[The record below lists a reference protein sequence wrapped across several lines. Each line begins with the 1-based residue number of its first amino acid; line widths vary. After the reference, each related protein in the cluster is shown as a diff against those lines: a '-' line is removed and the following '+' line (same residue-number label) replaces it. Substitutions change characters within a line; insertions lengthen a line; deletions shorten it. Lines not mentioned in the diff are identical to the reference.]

1 VDTATAADVLATD
14 DDQGGSVFVIP
25 HPPAH
30 DLARGPRAGQR
41 RRVRQVG
48 PAGATADGNITVL
61 VLGEG
66 FADFGDPKC
75 RFGPAEVA
83 AKVHHAGAM
92 TCVAPP
98 LIALSHFHIPVGRH
112 KLQQQ
117 AETYD
122 SDAFP
127 PRPLPAHCDVE
138 VSFNG
143 VDFTRSSLAS
153 FAYFNASRVELFAI
167 SPTGG
172 PALGGTE
179 VTVTG
184 SHFVDYGG
192 GGVRGPQCQFGAP
205 SASPVVPATLISS
218 RKLVCVSPA
227 RVAAAPANPALF
239 VTLNGYADWR
249 GLLGRAAA
257 EAGADTTFR
266 YAAEPPQPTAAFPWG
281 GPAAGGSLVTVSGS
295 GFEDDGEPQCFFS
308 LAGGVGFGAFELV
321 SAATVAQDGLS
332 MRCEAPP
339 LRAPSRADVGGTGG
353 FYPTGVVGSV
363 GGAGGDGGTWGA
375 APLRGSWGVGWCAD
389 QHAVCRT
396 ASYHDEGAGGAVV
409 AKLHV
414 TLNGNRQQASA
425 GAVPWLYH
433 PTRLPVVEY
442 TSPWG
447 APIGGGTTVRV
458 VGSGLLSY
466 GGVLCRFAQ
475 PDGAAPLDVAA
486 DLLAAD
492 ADEVASEHST
502 AAGAAFVTRTVVFQE
517 RDVQVVDTQPAA
529 LLRCDAP
536 PAALANRSALG
547 DDNHASL
554 VASTLSVSLDAGQ
567 HWTPHVSFWYADVAV
582 SALDPSGGPAAGGT
596 LITVRG
602 RGFGR
607 FGGAICHFD
616 QHNNATVSVNATVDD
631 LHSLR
636 CVSPPLTAGP
646 SAAAVAANVSVDIFG
661 GAGPITSA
669 LPFGVAAGGVYANTS
684 TASPTTG
691 PAAGGTLVALAGD
704 AIAHTSSLSPR
715 CRFGE
720 AEPSRALL
728 RYTID
733 LSGEQA
739 LEALLC
745 VAPPAASGATGAVP
759 LQLALNGEQFAGD
772 VVFTY
777 TDVCVGL
784 GCA

>member
-1 VDTATAADVLATD
+1 MDTGTAADILATE
-14 DDQGGSVFVIP
+14 DDQGGSVFIIP
-25 HPPAH
+25 YAPAH
-30 DLARGPRAGQR
+30 ALAMGPRAGQR

-75 RFGPAEVA
+75 RFGPAEVT

-112 KLQQQ
+112 ALQQQ

-122 SDAFP
+122 SAAFP
-127 PRPLPAHCDVE
+127 PRPLPAYCEVE

-143 VDFTRSSLAS
+143 VDFTRNSLAN
-153 FAYFNASRVELFAI
+153 FAYFNASRVELLAI

-179 VTVTG
+179 LTVTG

-192 GGVRGPQCQFGAP
+192 GGVHGPRCQFGAP
-205 SASPVVPATLISS
+205 AASPVVPATIVSS

-227 RVAAAPANPALF
+227 RVAAAPANPAVF

-257 EAGADTTFR
+257 EAGTDTTFR
-266 YAAEPPQPTAAFPWG
+266 YASEPPQPTAISPWG

-308 LAGGVGFGAFELV
+308 LAGGVGFGAVELV
-321 SAATVAQDGLS
+321 SAATVAHDGLS

-339 LRAPSRADVGGTGG
+339 LRALSRADEGGSG

-389 QHAVCRT
+389 QHVVCRT
-396 ASYHDEGAGGAVV
+396 AAYHDEGAGGAVV
-409 AKLHV
+409 AKLYV

-442 TSPWG
+442 ASPWG

-466 GGVLCRFAQ
+466 GAVLCRFAQ
-475 PDGAAPLDVAA
+475 PDGAAPVDVAA

-492 ADEVASEHST
+492 ADEEASQHSSS
-502 AAGAAFVTRTVVFQE
+502 AGAAFVTRTVVFHD

-529 LLRCDAP
+529 LLRCNAP
-536 PAALANRSALG
+536 PAVLLNRSALG
-547 DDNHASL
+547 DNNSAAL
-554 VASTLSVSLDAGQ
+554 VASTLSVSLDGQ
-567 HWTPHVSFWYADVAV
+567 HWTPHASFWYTDVAV

-607 FGGAICHFD
+607 FGGAICHFAQQD
-616 QHNNATVSVNATVDD
+616 ATVSVNATVDD

-646 SAAAVAANVSVDIFG
+646 AVAAVVANVSIDIFG
-661 GAGPITSA
+661 GAGPVTSA
-669 LPFGVAAGGVYANTS
+669 LPFGVADDGVYANTS
-684 TASPTTG
+684 TARPTTG
-691 PAAGGTLVALAGD
+691 PTAGGTLVALSGD

-728 RYTID
+728 RYTTHP
-733 LSGEQA
+733 SGEQG

-745 VAPPAASGATGAVP
+745 VAPPAATGATGTVQ

-772 VVFTY
+772 VTFTY
-777 TDVCVGL
+777 TDACVGP
-784 GCA
+784 GCVSS